1 MTMPSE
7 KYITNLKL
15 AVICSSNMNRSMEAH
30 AFLAKKGF
38 YVKSFGTGDK
48 VKLPGSAADKPNVYD
63 FGVSYDEIY
72 SDLLAKD
79 KTLYTQNGLLHTLDR
94 NRRIKLKPERFQESS
109 DKFDV
114 LITCEERVYDQVLE
128 YMDSKE
134 AVDNSIVHVINIDIQ
149 DNLEEATIGAF
160 LISDLCSMLSQS
172 EDLDNDIEE
181 VLHNFEEKCQ
191 RPILHSIVFN

>member
-1 MTMPSE
+1 MS
-7 KYITNLKL
+7 YISDLRI

-38 YVKSFGTGDK
+38 LVQSFGTGDK
-48 VKLPGSAADKPNVYD
+48 VKIPGSAADKPNIYD

-72 SDLLAKD
+72 HDLLTKD
-79 KTLYTQNGLLHTLDR
+79 KSLYTQNGLLHTLDR
-94 NRRIKLKPERFQESS
+94 NKRIKTHPERFQET
-109 DKFDV
+109 DEKFDI
-114 LITCEERVYDQVLE
+114 LITCEERVYDQVVE
-128 YMDSKE
+128 YMDSKTP
-134 AVDNSIVHVINIDIQ
+134 VDNSIVHVINIDIQ

-160 LISDLCSMLSQS
+160 LISDMCLMLAKA